1 MENCYNERD
10 NIVVLTDLDGNGIQF
25 EFLDI
30 VNAGGRE
37 YVILLPL
44 ETAEDGEVAIFR
56 VEGDDKDETYVG
68 VETEEE
74 AEKVFDL
81 FKKQAKGYLNF
92 I

>member
-1 MENCYNERD
+1 MENDNNELD
-10 NIVVLTDLDGNGIQF
+10 NIVVLTDVDGNDIQF

-30 VNAGGRE
+30 VNTCGKE

-44 ETAEDGEVAIFR
+44 DTAEDGEVTIFR
-56 VEGDDKDETYVG
+56 VEGNGGEETYVG

-74 AEKVFDL
+74 AQRIFNVF
-81 FKKQAKGYLNF
+81 KRQAQDDFNF

>member
-1 MENCYNERD
+1 MENNGNELD
-10 NIVVLTDLDGNGIQF
+10 NIVILTDADGNDIQF

-30 VNAGGRE
+30 VNTGNRE

-44 ETAEDGEVAIFR
+44 DTAEDGEVAIFR
-56 VEGDDKDETYVG
+56 VKGNGEDESYVG

-74 AEKVFDL
+74 TQKVFDL
-81 FKKQAKGYLNF
+81 FKEQAKDDFNF

>member
-1 MENCYNERD
+1 MENNGNELD
-10 NIVVLTDLDGNGIQF
+10 NTVMLTDADGNDIQF

-30 VNAGGRE
+30 VKTGNRE

-44 ETAEDGEVAIFR
+44 DTAEDGEVAIFR
-56 VEGDDKDETYVG
+56 VEGNGEDESYVG

-74 AEKVFDL
+74 TQKVFDL

>member
-1 MENCYNERD
+1 MENNGNELD
-10 NIVVLTDLDGNGIQF
+10 NIVILTDADGNDIQF

-30 VNAGGRE
+30 VKTGNRE

-44 ETAEDGEVAIFR
+44 DAAEDGEVAILR
-56 VEGDDKDETYVG
+56 VEGNGEYESYVG

-74 AEKVFDL
+74 TQKVFDL
-81 FKKQAKGYLNF
+81 FKEQAKDDFNF

>member
-1 MENCYNERD
+1 MENNGNELD
-10 NIVVLTDLDGNGIQF
+10 NIVILTDADGNDIQF

-30 VNAGGRE
+30 VKTGNRE

-44 ETAEDGEVAIFR
+44 DTAEDGEVAIFR
-56 VEGDDKDETYVG
+56 VEGKGEDESYVG

-74 AEKVFDL
+74 TQKVFDL
-81 FKKQAKGYLNF
+81 FKEQAKDDFNF